1 LTYNSNIKKLLILL
15 LIATGL
21 SGCGRDYEDILEE
34 LQVEYCKV
42 ADLFSSE
49 KDSKAAMDKIEVL
62 FVELQNELDSLPKAE
77 RGPASFKASQTMFAI
92 QAEGISRC
100 Y

>member
-1 LTYNSNIKKLLILL
+1 MKKLLILL
-15 LIATGL
+15 LIAIGL

-77 RGPASFKASQTMFAI
+77 RGPASFKASQTMFA
-92 QAEGISRC
+92 
-100 Y
+100 